1 MRIRAGCVL
10 IEGNKLALIERYRAG
25 RHYFSFPGGG
35 VDEGESHEQAAVR
48 EMEEELGLQVKVIRK
63 IADVIFNGRP
73 QYYFLVEKIGGEFGT
88 GTGEEYGNYD
98 PAYGTYQ
105 PLWMPLDE
113 ILNHNVVPRPLA
125 ELVSR
130 SVREGWPDGTV
141 IISED
146 KK

>member
-10 IEGNKLALIERYRAG
+10 IEGNNIALIERHRAG

-35 VDEGESHEQAAVR
+35 VDEGESYEQAAVR

-63 IADVIFNGRP
+63 IADVLFNGKP
-73 QYYFLVEKIGGEFGT
+73 QYYFLVERIGGEFGT
-88 GTGEEYGNYD
+88 GSGEEYGSYD

-105 PLWMPLDE
+105 PVWMPLDE
-113 ILNHNVVPRPLA
+113 ILAHNVVPRPLA

-130 SVREGWPDGTV
+130 SVAQGWPEGAV